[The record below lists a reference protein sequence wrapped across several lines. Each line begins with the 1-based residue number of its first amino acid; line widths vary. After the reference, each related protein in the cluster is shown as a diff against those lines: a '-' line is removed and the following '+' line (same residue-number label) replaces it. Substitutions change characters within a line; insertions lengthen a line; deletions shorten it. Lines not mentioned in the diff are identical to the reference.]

1 MAPKYFLRIVPLKSE
16 LSLVFKYPFAISKS
30 AFLQDIFGKIE
41 ATFTLKS

>member
-1 MAPKYFLRIVPLKSE
+1 MAPKYFLRIVPLR
-16 LSLVFKYPFAISKS
+16 SLISLFVKYPFATSKS